1 MNQVGESLSQALPG
15 WAAVWEGMGPFPLP
29 VSTVGL
35 FVALLVLFL
44 AISRKGEVKRDSK
57 NEVTFSPR
65 GVPGLS
71 GLGTEGNKSHFHMK
85 SSPKFLFKKMCFK
98 KQMRHQRPKA
108 RQMQSG
114 KTDILKTSLL

>member
-1 MNQVGESLSQALPG
+1 MFISGLYGKVICSLAGVISSDFKEKGSQKR
-15 WAAVWEGMGPFPLP
+15 
-29 VSTVGL
+29 L
-35 FVALLVLFL
+35 F
-44 AISRKGEVKRDSK
+44 KSK

-71 GLGTEGNKSHFHMK
+71 GLGTEGITSRFHMK
-85 SSPKFLFKKMCFK
+85 SSPKFFLMCFK

-114 KTDILKTSLL
+114 ETDILKTSLL